1 MKTSL
6 SKDHSQLQY
15 VQDFLTK
22 IAEGDY
28 NAKLLVN
35 DGKDEKL
42 AEVQAGI
49 NMLVEK
55 LKATT
60 ISRVSL
66 DSIYNGISD
75 ILIVLNDKVEIQK
88 TNQVVE
94 TLLLYTESELL
105 NQSIGKL
112 IQKTDFDL
120 VRDTIRNT
128 YFEKKL
134 HETAFHFITKENK
147 LIPVSCSFSPLYDPH
162 GKSTGILL
170 IAKNISTLVNAKQQL
185 QDKSDELNLFVYKAS
200 HDLKSPVSSIK
211 GIMALLDESKDLNE
225 MKMYY
230 KMVADSTL
238 RLDSII
244 SDLLILGRITYG
256 DLEYE
261 QVDFKQVID
270 SILKSIEFVD
280 GFKDINFNVVIDDN
294 AQSIRSEK
302 GLLNTILFNLIDN
315 AIKYRQN
322 KSEHSYINIHVSSL
336 DDGILIKI
344 EDNGIGIADLQQAN
358 VFKMFYRATSTSKG
372 SGLGLYIV
380 KTSVLKLGGTIAL
393 ESTFGK
399 GTTFLLKLPG
409 HAN

>member
-1 MKTSL
+1 MGTSL

-15 VQDFLTK
+15 VQDFLSK

-42 AEVQAGI
+42 AEIQAGI

-134 HETAFHFITKENK
+134 HEIAFHFITKENK

-170 IAKNISTLVNAKQQL
+170 IAKNISTLVNAKKQL
-185 QDKSDELNLFVYKAS
+185 QDKSEELNLFVYKAS

-211 GIMALLDESKDLNE
+211 GIMALIDESKDLNE
-225 MKMYY
+225 MKTYY
-230 KMVADSTL
+230 KMIADSTL

-256 DLEYE
+256 ELEYE
-261 QVDFKQVID
+261 QIDFKKVID
-270 SILKSIEFVD
+270 AILKSIEFVD
-280 GFKDINFNVVIDDN
+280 GFKDIKFNMAIDDN
-294 AQSIRSEK
+294 AQSIWSEK

-315 AIKYRQN
+315 AIKYRKIN
-322 KSEHSYINIHVSSL
+322 SEPSFINIHVSSQEN
-336 DDGILIKI
+336 GILIKI

-399 GTTFLLKLPG
+399 GTTFLLNLQG